1 MGDSSRHCIAVASVD
16 FGWGGTGA
24 LANILTALGG
34 RNIDTDI
41 VLIGSRLGRHL
52 ISTDFHIR
60 YEPSLSTM
68 VRSGSRPG
76 VVVSVLDAETAKESV
91 QLEIPVVFVDLLPF
105 LWGASQRDWVPYDAD
120 VYLAQSVAGLG
131 NFSSVLPAHAQ
142 PIEAVISSTV
152 SSTEAANPNRIEW
165 DCTIVLG
172 GLLSP
177 QQSDRDGY
185 VRAVVPSILRVL
197 SETGSQSVRVVGN
210 LSSDAIARI
219 SALCLDLRLHHEAGP
234 VPPSDFGQL
243 LRRSKVI
250 AAQPGLMTLLE
261 ASASGRPLVRLPP
274 QNVAGVVQTAGFDTV
289 VGPDGAM
296 HWPDTVVDIPYLLE
310 LRAEGEETANDH
322 CYRMINSF
330 TAQQDWQG
338 VPFIDAAREAFRC
351 AQTVHTRRRRSFFE
365 QSGSGGADQV
375 AAHIQALL
383 SSKARA

>member
-1 MGDSSRHCIAVASVD
+1 MD

-24 LANILTALGG
+24 LANILAALGS
-34 RNIDTDI
+34 RAVDTDI
-41 VLIGSRLGRHL
+41 VLVGSRLGRHL
-52 ISTDFHIR
+52 MSSDFHTR

-68 VRSGSRPG
+68 LRSGARPDM
-76 VVVSVLDAETAKESV
+76 VVSVLDAETAKEAA
-91 QLEIPVVFVDLLPF
+91 QLGIPVVFVDLLPF

-120 VYLAQSVAGLG
+120 VYLAQSVAGLDK
-131 NFSSVLPAHAQ
+131 FSSVLPAHAQ
-142 PIEAVISSTV
+142 PIEAVISPTV
-152 SSTEAANPNRIEW
+152 SSADAGHPDLIEW

-197 SETGSQSVRVVGN
+197 SESGSQSVRVVGN
-210 LSSDAIARI
+210 LSSDATAQI
-219 SALCLDLRLHHEAGP
+219 SALCRNLGLHHAVGP

-274 QNVAGVVQTAGFDTV
+274 QNVAGFVQTAGFDTV

-296 HWPDTVVDIPYLLE
+296 HWPDTVVDIPRLLE
-310 LRAEGEETANDH
+310 LRAEGEEAANDH
-322 CYRMINSF
+322 CYGQINCF
-330 TAQQDWQG
+330 TAHQDWQG
-338 VPFIDAAREAFRC
+338 ASFVDAAREAFRS
-351 AQTVHTRRRRSFFE
+351 AQTVQPRRRRSFFE
-365 QSGSGGADQV
+365 QSGSGGAHQV